1 VPPCHHRYVS
11 ESPTTG
17 AAERYRQTL
26 EEMAELVGD
35 LGHTDAMRRWER
47 LVGRLDGE
55 RTALEDSD
63 EGRAAITALMGDP
76 RPTVRLWS
84 AAAALSWDP
93 QQARP
98 VLEEIREE
106 PVRYG
111 LHSITAKHTLLEFD
125 AGRWSPGGDLP
136 GSPASGST

>member
-1 VPPCHHRYVS
+1 MT

-17 AAERYRQTL
+17 AAARYRQTL
-26 EEMAELVGD
+26 EEMAGLVGD
-35 LGHTDAMRRWER
+35 QGHTDETRRWER
-47 LVGRLDGE
+47 LVGQLDAE
-55 RTALEDSD
+55 RVALEDSA
-63 EGRAAITALMGDP
+63 EGKESISALMDDE

-84 AAAALSWDP
+84 AAAVLFWDP

-125 AGRWSPGGDLP
+125 AGRLTPGGELP
-136 GSPASGST
+136 GSPGSGSS